1 MLQRI
6 GAILHKEL
14 IQHLRDRRTLA
25 VLILTPLLQ
34 LMLFG
39 YAVHMTVTHI
49 PMVVVDQS
57 LDVQSRS
64 YLDNLVNSQYFDLVA
79 WEPSQSA
86 AIQAIDEYRASVGV
100 VIPDDFAAHVLRGD
114 AQVLFL
120 VDGSDMFT
128 SQSAFNAASLIAQD
142 HSIQLQLDEIS
153 SHGQQ
158 TASLPLTTYLRILY
172 NPEMKDLWFMIPGM
186 IAILLQQECIIL
198 TVMAVVREREN
209 GTLEQIL
216 VTPIRPIELMVGK
229 ALPNLVIAMIN
240 MFTILAVGI
249 FWFKM
254 PFQGNFWL
262 FAGLSIIFSLAGL
275 GLGLLISSISEN
287 QRQAMQLMMAISLI
301 ALILGGA
308 FFPRYAMPVAIQW
321 LGNLFPVSFFIPIS
335 RGIINKGI
343 GLEYLWVNALA
354 LVIYVVCI
362 LFIAAR
368 TFRQRLE

>member
-6 GAILHKEL
+6 RAIIQKEL
-14 IQHLRDRRTLA
+14 IEHLRDRRTLA

-57 LDVQSRS
+57 LDHQSRS
-64 YLDNLVNSQYFDLVA
+64 YLDDLVNSQYFDIVSWA
-79 WEPSQSA
+79 GDRSEA
-86 AIQAIDEYRASVGV
+86 TKAIEDGRASAGI
-100 VIPDDFAAHVLRGD
+100 VIPPGFDANVRRGN

-128 SQSAFNAASLIAQD
+128 SQSAFNAANLIGQD
-142 HSIQLQLDEIS
+142 HSIQLQLQETAS
-153 SHGQQ
+153 SARQ
-158 TASLPLTTYLRILY
+158 TAGLPISTNVRVLY
-172 NPEMKDLWFMIPGM
+172 NPDMKDLWFMIPGM
-186 IAILLQQECIIL
+186 IAIILQQECILL
-198 TVMAVVREREN
+198 TALAVVRERET

-216 VTPIRPIELMVGK
+216 VTPIRPIELMIGK

-240 MFTILAVGI
+240 MLLVLAIGV

-254 PFQGNFWL
+254 PFEGNFWL
-262 FAGLSIIFSLAGL
+262 FVALSILFSLAGL
-275 GLGLLISSISEN
+275 GLGLLISSLSEN
-287 QRQAMQLMMAISLI
+287 QRQAQQLVIAVSLV

-308 FFPRYAMPVAIQW
+308 FFPRYAMPPVIQW
-321 LGNLFPVSFFIPIS
+321 LGNLIPVTYFIPIS
-335 RGIINKGI
+335 RSIISKGI
-343 GLEYLWVNALA
+343 GLNYQWVNALA
-354 LVIYVVCI
+354 LFVYVVGI
-362 LFIAAR
+362 LAIAAR

>member
-6 GAILHKEL
+6 GAILQKEM
-14 IQHLRDRRTLA
+14 IQHLRDRRTLV

-49 PMVVVDQS
+49 PLVAVDQS
-57 LDVQSRS
+57 LDSQSRS
-64 YLDNLVNSQYFDLVA
+64 YLNDLASSQYFDIVA
-79 WEPSQSA
+79 WAPNQAE
-86 AIQAIDEYRASVGV
+86 AIKAIDEYRASAGV
-100 VIPDDFAAHVLRGD
+100 VIPPGFAAHIQQGD

-128 SQSAFNAASLIAQD
+128 SQSAFNAASLVAQD
-142 HSIQLQLDEIS
+142 HAIQLQLADIVS
-153 SHGQQ
+153 RGQP
-158 TASLPLTTYLRILY
+158 AVSLPLTAFTRILY
-172 NPEMKDLWFMIPGM
+172 NPDMKDLWFMIPGM

-198 TVMAVVREREN
+198 TAMAVVREREN

-229 ALPNLVIAMIN
+229 ALPNLAIAMIN
-240 MFTILAVGI
+240 MLTILSVGV

-301 ALILGGA
+301 ALILAGA
-308 FFPRYAMPVAIQW
+308 FFPRYAMPKVIQW
-321 LGNLFPVSFFIPIS
+321 LGGLIPASYFIPIS

-343 GLEYLWVNALA
+343 GMNYLWVNAVA
-354 LVIYVVCI
+354 LIIYVVGI

>member
-1 MLQRI
+1 MFQRI
-6 GAILHKEL
+6 GAILQKEL
-14 IQHLRDRRTLA
+14 IQHLRDRRTLV

-49 PMVVVDQS
+49 PMIVVDQS
-57 LDVQSRS
+57 LDAQSRA
-64 YLDNLVNSQYFDLVA
+64 YLDDLVNSQYFDIVA
-79 WEPSQSA
+79 WAPNQA
-86 AIQAIDEYRASVGV
+86 QAVKAIDEYRASAGV
-100 VIPDDFAAHVLRGD
+100 IIPADFAAHIQRGD

-128 SQSAFNAASLIAQD
+128 SQSAFNAASLVAQD
-142 HSIQLQLDEIS
+142 RAIHLQLEQLS

-158 TASLPLTTYLRILY
+158 SGSLPLSTFTRILY
-172 NPEMKDLWFMIPGM
+172 NPDMKDLWFMIPGM

-198 TVMAVVREREN
+198 TAMAVVRERET

-216 VTPIRPIELMVGK
+216 VTPIRPIELMIGK
-229 ALPNLVIAMIN
+229 ALPNVVIAMIN
-240 MFTILAVGI
+240 MLTILAVGV

-262 FAGLSIIFSLAGL
+262 FAGLSFIFSFAGL
-275 GLGLLISSISEN
+275 GLGLLISSVSEN

-301 ALILGGA
+301 ALILAGA
-308 FFPRYAMPVAIQW
+308 FFPRYAMPKAIQW
-321 LGNLFPVSFFIPIS
+321 LGDLIPASYFIPIS
-335 RGIINKGI
+335 RSIINKGI
-343 GLEYLWVNALA
+343 GLNYLWINAVA
-354 LVIYVVCI
+354 LVIYVVGI

>member
-49 PMVVVDQS
+49 PMIVVDQS